1 MVASAADDSR
11 RGLGVWLDPGERL
24 GEVLFG
30 LIMTLT
36 FTLGSGLTADDGPE
50 GVRQLLIA
58 ALGCNVAWGIID
70 GVLLWMHRASER
82 SRRARLGEAVR
93 AAADREAAVA
103 LVRGE
108 LDASLEEISSADARA
123 RFYDAV
129 VDSVKAAEPRRGGA
143 RFEDFQAA
151 LVTFALVFGWSL
163 PATVPFF
170 FLSDKLV
177 ALRLSNAILI
187 ALIFVTGWRWAYWTG
202 GNRLATGA
210 SLAGIGAVL
219 VVVAI
224 ALGG

>member
-1 MVASAADDSR
+1 MMGTRAGDAS
-11 RGLGVWLDPGERL
+11 RGLGVWLDPAERL

-36 FTLGSGLTADDGPE
+36 FTLGSGLTAEDGPE

-70 GVLLWMHRASER
+70 AVLISMSRVSER
-82 SRRARLGEAVR
+82 NRFARLQAHVR
-93 AAADREAAVA
+93 TASSREAALA
-103 LVRGE
+103 IVRGE
-108 LDASLEEISSADARA
+108 LDPTLEELAPDDARECLYA
-123 RFYDAV
+123 AV
-129 VDSVKAAEPRRGGA
+129 ADRAASGHAERGGVRA
-143 RFEDFQAA
+143 DDLWAA
-151 LVTFALVFGWSL
+151 AVTFVLVFGWSL
-163 PATVPFF
+163 PAVVPFF

-187 ALIFVTGWRWAYWTG
+187 ALIFVTGWRWASWTG
-202 GNRLATGA
+202 GNRAATGA
-210 SLAGIGAVL
+210 AMAAIGGVL